1 MSSKDIA
8 MEVIQRLPDE
18 SSLTDIAHELEFVA
32 GIREGAAEL
41 DRGEFLTADDLR
53 KKIPAWAKA
62 TK

>member
-1 MSSKDIA
+1 MSGKDIA
-8 MEVIQRLPDE
+8 IEVIQKLPDE

-32 GIREGAAEL
+32 GIRDGAAEL

-53 KKIPAWAKA
+53 TKIPTWAKA

>member
-8 MEVIQRLPDE
+8 IEVIRKLPDE
-18 SSLTDIAHELEFVA
+18 ASLMDIAQELEFVA

-41 DRGEFLTADDLR
+41 DRGEHVTAEEILR
-53 KKIPAWAKA
+53 RIPAWAKP